1 MMAERSMLAKLL
13 EQLCMCKYCKEFK
26 AVEFFAGDGEVSKAL
41 RDLPNDDEDAN
52 DVAKVSAHKFN

>member
-13 EQLCMCKYCKEFK
+13 EQLCMCKYCK